1 MGACT
6 LGDILQKKEERK
18 AALMRSLELAVS
30 RLKAMGAIRIVLFG
44 SLARDDVDI
53 YSDLDLLVVMP
64 SDRTGRQWSRLIYEK
79 VDLGVAHDILVYNES
94 EFEEQL
100 EESSFLADVV
110 SYGRVVYEKTV

>member
-1 MGACT
+1 MTT

-30 RLKAMGAIRIVLFG
+30 RLKAMGAIKIVLFG

-64 SDRTGRQWSRLIYEK
+64 SERTGKQWSRRIYED
-79 VDLGVAHDILVYNES
+79 VDLAVAHDLFVYSQS
-94 EFEEQL
+94 ELEAQL
-100 EESSFLADVV
+100 KESSFLADVLEH
-110 SYGRVVYEKTV
+110 GRVVYEKTV